1 MRSYFCWSYWN
12 LWHYFSLVFGKFLFT
27 WNNTI
32 HYFFRRKSISGN
44 WKSCVGSAMLE
55 ETEVLERYKF
65 WLDSV
70 AELFGGLDMLAL
82 EVVVSKDGLESIIGI
97 NDSAL
102 SLLGNQQ
109 EEDRKYIFDLIME
122 KLEVHKFFF

>member
-1 MRSYFCWSYWN
+1 
-12 LWHYFSLVFGKFLFT
+12 
-27 WNNTI
+27 
-32 HYFFRRKSISGN
+32 
-44 WKSCVGSAMLE
+44 MLE

-70 AELFGGLDMLAL
+70 AELFGGLDILSL
-82 EVVVSKDGLESIIGI
+82 EVVVSKDGIEQIISV

-109 EEDRKYIFDLIME
+109 EEDRKHIFDLIME
-122 KLEVHKFFF
+122 KLEVSKRLFNDIILNSNRSIKYLRH

>member
-1 MRSYFCWSYWN
+1 
-12 LWHYFSLVFGKFLFT
+12 
-27 WNNTI
+27 
-32 HYFFRRKSISGN
+32 
-44 WKSCVGSAMLE
+44 MLE

-70 AELFGGLDMLAL
+70 SELFGGLDILSL
-82 EVVVSKDGLESIIGI
+82 EVVVSRDGIEQIIGV

-102 SLLGNQQ
+102 TLLGTQQ

-122 KLEVHKFFF
+122 KLEVSKNYFYSIII

>member
-1 MRSYFCWSYWN
+1 
-12 LWHYFSLVFGKFLFT
+12 
-27 WNNTI
+27 
-32 HYFFRRKSISGN
+32 
-44 WKSCVGSAMLE
+44 MLE

-70 AELFGGLDMLAL
+70 AELFGGLDILAL
-82 EVVVSKDGLESIIGI
+82 EVVVSKDGIEHIIGV

-109 EEDRKYIFDLIME
+109 EEDRKHIFDLIVE
-122 KLEVHKFFF
+122 RLEVPIEPWCRGFLLSYSTSRPLLGRLPF

>member
-1 MRSYFCWSYWN
+1 
-12 LWHYFSLVFGKFLFT
+12 
-27 WNNTI
+27 
-32 HYFFRRKSISGN
+32 
-44 WKSCVGSAMLE
+44 MLE

-70 AELFGGLDMLAL
+70 SDLFGGLEMLAL
-82 EVVVSKDGLESIIGI
+82 EVVVSKDGIEQIIGV

-109 EEDRKYIFDLIME
+109 EEDRKHIFDLIIE
-122 KLEVHKFFF
+122 KLEVYKHLYL

>member
-1 MRSYFCWSYWN
+1 
-12 LWHYFSLVFGKFLFT
+12 
-27 WNNTI
+27 
-32 HYFFRRKSISGN
+32 
-44 WKSCVGSAMLE
+44 MLE

-70 AELFGGLDMLAL
+70 AELFGGLDILAL
-82 EVVVSKDGLESIIGI
+82 EVVVSKDGIEQIIGV

-109 EEDRKYIFDLIME
+109 EEDRKHIFDLVME
-122 KLEVHKFFF
+122 KLEVILYNTFSKIIISDFHSHEFIIVVLDNSFKNLSRIINYIIFINYKDYLTHFNLLFFL

>member
-1 MRSYFCWSYWN
+1 M
-12 LWHYFSLVFGKFLFT
+12 
-27 WNNTI
+27 
-32 HYFFRRKSISGN
+32 FFRRKSVSGN

-70 AELFGGLDMLAL
+70 AELFGGLDLLAL
-82 EVVVSKDGLESIIGI
+82 EVVVSKEGIEHIIGV

-109 EEDRKYIFDLIME
+109 EEDRKHIFDLVME
-122 KLEVHKFFF
+122 RLEVFNIHNN

>member
-1 MRSYFCWSYWN
+1 
-12 LWHYFSLVFGKFLFT
+12 
-27 WNNTI
+27 
-32 HYFFRRKSISGN
+32 
-44 WKSCVGSAMLE
+44 MLE

-70 AELFGGLDMLAL
+70 AELFGGLDILSL
-82 EVVVSKDGLESIIGI
+82 EVVVSKDGIEQIIGV

-109 EEDRKYIFDLIME
+109 EEDRKHIFDLIME
-122 KLEVHKFFF
+122 RLEVSKYLLQLDNILLNSSRNIKYLRHLIDITHE

>member
-1 MRSYFCWSYWN
+1 
-12 LWHYFSLVFGKFLFT
+12 
-27 WNNTI
+27 
-32 HYFFRRKSISGN
+32 
-44 WKSCVGSAMLE
+44 MLE

-70 AELFGGLDMLAL
+70 AELFGGLDILSL
-82 EVVVSKDGLESIIGI
+82 EVVVSKDGIEQIIGV

-102 SLLGNQQ
+102 SLLGTQQ

-122 KLEVHKFFF
+122 KLEVSKNYFNSIIIY

>member
-1 MRSYFCWSYWN
+1 
-12 LWHYFSLVFGKFLFT
+12 
-27 WNNTI
+27 
-32 HYFFRRKSISGN
+32 
-44 WKSCVGSAMLE
+44 MLE

-70 AELFGGLDMLAL
+70 AELFGGLDILSL
-82 EVVVSKDGLESIIGI
+82 EVVVSKDGIEQIISV

-109 EEDRKYIFDLIME
+109 EEDRKHIFDLIME
-122 KLEVHKFFF
+122 KLEVSKRLFDNIIILNSSRNVKYLRR

>member
-1 MRSYFCWSYWN
+1 
-12 LWHYFSLVFGKFLFT
+12 
-27 WNNTI
+27 
-32 HYFFRRKSISGN
+32 
-44 WKSCVGSAMLE
+44 MLE

-70 AELFGGLDMLAL
+70 ADLFGGLDILAL
-82 EVVVSKDGLESIIGI
+82 EVVVSKDGIEQIIGV

-109 EEDRKYIFDLIME
+109 EEDRKHIFDLVME
-122 KLEVHKFFF
+122 RLEVITFFFFFSLINRKMPSLTIST